1 MQKMS
6 LMLSVPFGIFM
17 FQEPLGIYKIIG
29 LSAAFLAIILTNLP
43 NKKAANSIATNK
55 VTMPLIYW
63 AFPILTLLSS
73 AVDKKPKALR
83 TITDKDFL
91 VALDMSG
98 IALDREYT
106 NRFNRV
112 YRAYVIN
119 PANNVLY
126 NEENACLL
134 GKIAI
139 RMNREMINNLMSL
152 GLSESYALWIAVNR
166 NSSTDERRNIR
177 RMVRAMQHM
186 DPDIMTEQMV
196 VNVFSKTFSDQLTN
210 LFISIMTD
218 RFDAFD
224 DDNEKYVYSAV
235 SNAILDILNT
245 MDIDEIKDIVF
256 EYENELKRSGVKGRF
271 SMMAISPGEYPAICR
286 AMDEIEAMGIKIE

>member
-1 MQKMS
+1 MDIKD
-6 LMLSVPFGIFM
+6 VNFGYLVKNFTDRNSEGERYTM
-17 FQEPLGIYKIIG
+17 FE
-29 LSAAFLAIILTNLP
+29 NP
-43 NKKAANSIATNK
+43 NKIYDRFSEVKGRIVYDGYNK
-55 VTMPLIYW
+55 MIEYVQQN
-63 AFPILTLLSS
+63 ILTLLSS

-186 DPDIMTEQMV
+186 DPDIMTEQMI

-271 SMMAISPGEYPAICR
+271 SMMSISPGEYPSICR

>member
-1 MQKMS
+1 
-6 LMLSVPFGIFM
+6 
-17 FQEPLGIYKIIG
+17 
-29 LSAAFLAIILTNLP
+29 
-43 NKKAANSIATNK
+43 
-55 VTMPLIYW
+55 
-63 AFPILTLLSS
+63 
-73 AVDKKPKALR
+73 
-83 TITDKDFL
+83 
-91 VALDMSG
+91 
-98 IALDREYT
+98 
-106 NRFNRV
+106 
-112 YRAYVIN
+112 
-119 PANNVLY
+119 
-126 NEENACLL
+126 
-134 GKIAI
+134 
-139 RMNREMINNLMSL
+139 MSL

-186 DPDIMTEQMV
+186 DPDIMTEQMI

>member
-1 MQKMS
+1 MDMKDVNFGFLVKASTNGNGENHLMFSDPNRIYDKFSEVKGRIVYDGYNKMIEY
-6 LMLSVPFGIFM
+6 V
-17 FQEPLGIYKIIG
+17 QQ
-29 LSAAFLAIILTNLP
+29 N
-43 NKKAANSIATNK
+43 
-55 VTMPLIYW
+55 
-63 AFPILTLLSS
+63 ILTLLSS
-73 AVDKKPKALR
+73 AVDKKPKALK

-98 IALDREYT
+98 ITLDREYT

-134 GKIAI
+134 RKIAL
-139 RMNREMINNLMSL
+139 RMNMEMINDLMKL
-152 GLSESYALWIAVNR
+152 GLSESYSLWIAVNR

-186 DPDIMTEQMV
+186 DPDVMSEQMI
-196 VNVFSKTFSDQLTN
+196 VNIFAKTFSDQLTN

-245 MDIDEIKDIVF
+245 MDIDEIKDIVL
-256 EYENELKRSGVKGRF
+256 EYVNELKLSGVRGRF
-271 SMMAISPGEYPAICR
+271 SLLAISPGEYPAICKVVDDID
-286 AMDEIEAMGIKIE
+286 AMNLDINF

>member
-1 MQKMS
+1 MDMKDVNFGYLVKNSTDGNETEHYLSINDPSKIYDRFSEVKGRIVYDGYNKMIEY
-6 LMLSVPFGIFM
+6 V
-17 FQEPLGIYKIIG
+17 QQ
-29 LSAAFLAIILTNLP
+29 N
-43 NKKAANSIATNK
+43 
-55 VTMPLIYW
+55 
-63 AFPILTLLSS
+63 ILTLLSS
-73 AVDKKPKALR
+73 AVDKKPKALK

-98 IALDREYT
+98 ITLNREYT

-134 GKIAI
+134 GKIAL
-139 RMNREMINNLMSL
+139 RMNMEMVNSLMKL

-166 NSSTDERRNIR
+166 DSSTDERRNIR

-186 DPDIMTEQMV
+186 DPEIMTEQMI
-196 VNVFSKTFSDQLTN
+196 VNVFSKTFSSQLTN

-224 DDNEKYVYSAV
+224 DDNEKYVYSAI

-245 MDIDEIKDIVF
+245 MDIDEIKDIVL
-256 EYENELKRSGVKGRF
+256 EYINELSRSGVKGRF
-271 SMMAISPGEYPAICR
+271 SLLAISPGEYPAICR
-286 AMDEIEAMGIKIE
+286 VVDEIDAMKLRIDF

>member
-1 MQKMS
+1 MDIKD
-6 LMLSVPFGIFM
+6 VNFGYLVKNFTDRNSEGERYTM
-17 FQEPLGIYKIIG
+17 FE
-29 LSAAFLAIILTNLP
+29 NP
-43 NKKAANSIATNK
+43 NKIYDRFSEVKGRIVYDGYNK
-55 VTMPLIYW
+55 MIEYVQQN
-63 AFPILTLLSS
+63 ILTLLSS

-152 GLSESYALWIAVNR
+152 GLSESYALWISVNR

>member
-1 MQKMS
+1 MDM
-6 LMLSVPFGIFM
+6 MNVNFGYLVKNFTDRNSEGERYTM
-17 FQEPLGIYKIIG
+17 FE
-29 LSAAFLAIILTNLP
+29 NP
-43 NKKAANSIATNK
+43 NKIYDRFSEVKGRIVYDGYNK
-55 VTMPLIYW
+55 MIEYVQQN
-63 AFPILTLLSS
+63 ILTLLSS

-186 DPDIMTEQMV
+186 DPDIMTEQMI

-271 SMMAISPGEYPAICR
+271 SMMTISPGEYPAICR

>member
-1 MQKMS
+1 MDMVNVNFGYLIQNAKDTNNGERRTVFYNPSNIYDKFSEVKGRIVYDGYNKMIEY
-6 LMLSVPFGIFM
+6 V
-17 FQEPLGIYKIIG
+17 QQ
-29 LSAAFLAIILTNLP
+29 N
-43 NKKAANSIATNK
+43 
-55 VTMPLIYW
+55 
-63 AFPILTLLSS
+63 ILTLLSS

-152 GLSESYALWIAVNR
+152 GLSESYAYGL
-166 NSSTDERRNIR
+166 
-177 RMVRAMQHM
+177 
-186 DPDIMTEQMV
+186 
-196 VNVFSKTFSDQLTN
+196 L
-210 LFISIMTD
+210 
-218 RFDAFD
+218 
-224 DDNEKYVYSAV
+224 
-235 SNAILDILNT
+235 
-245 MDIDEIKDIVF
+245 
-256 EYENELKRSGVKGRF
+256 
-271 SMMAISPGEYPAICR
+271 
-286 AMDEIEAMGIKIE
+286 

>member
-1 MQKMS
+1 MDIKD
-6 LMLSVPFGIFM
+6 VNFGYLVKNFTDRNSEGERYTM
-17 FQEPLGIYKIIG
+17 FE
-29 LSAAFLAIILTNLP
+29 NP
-43 NKKAANSIATNK
+43 NKIYDRFSEVKGRIVYDGYNK
-55 VTMPLIYW
+55 MIEYVQQN
-63 AFPILTLLSS
+63 ILTLLSS

-186 DPDIMTEQMV
+186 DPDIMTEQMI

-271 SMMAISPGEYPAICR
+271 SMMTISPGEYPAICR

>member
-1 MQKMS
+1 MDMKDVNFGFLVKASTNGNGENHLMFSDSNRIYDKFSEVKGRIVYDGYNKMIEY
-6 LMLSVPFGIFM
+6 V
-17 FQEPLGIYKIIG
+17 QQ
-29 LSAAFLAIILTNLP
+29 N
-43 NKKAANSIATNK
+43 
-55 VTMPLIYW
+55 
-63 AFPILTLLSS
+63 ILTLLSS
-73 AVDKKPKALR
+73 AVDKKPKALK

-98 IALDREYT
+98 ITLDREYT

-134 GKIAI
+134 GKIAL
-139 RMNREMINNLMSL
+139 RMNMEMINDLMKL
-152 GLSESYALWIAVNR
+152 GLSENYSLWIAVNR

-186 DPDIMTEQMV
+186 DPDVMSEQMI
-196 VNVFSKTFSDQLTN
+196 VNIFAKTFSDQLTN

-245 MDIDEIKDIVF
+245 MDIDEIKDIVL
-256 EYENELKRSGVKGRF
+256 EYVNELKLSGVRGRF
-271 SMMAISPGEYPAICR
+271 SLLAISPGEYPAICKVVDDID
-286 AMDEIEAMGIKIE
+286 AMNLDINF

>member
-1 MQKMS
+1 M
-6 LMLSVPFGIFM
+6 I
-17 FQEPLGIYKIIG
+17 EN
-29 LSAAFLAIILTNLP
+29 ILID
-43 NKKAANSIATNK
+43 S
-55 VTMPLIYW
+55 
-63 AFPILTLLSS
+63 
-73 AVDKKPKALR
+73 
-83 TITDKDFL
+83 
-91 VALDMSG
+91 
-98 IALDREYT
+98 
-106 NRFNRV
+106 

-186 DPDIMTEQMV
+186 DPDIMTEQMI

>member
-1 MQKMS
+1 MDMKDVNFGFLVKASTNGNGENHLMFSDPNRVYDKFSEVKGRIVYDGYNKMIEY
-6 LMLSVPFGIFM
+6 V
-17 FQEPLGIYKIIG
+17 QQ
-29 LSAAFLAIILTNLP
+29 N
-43 NKKAANSIATNK
+43 
-55 VTMPLIYW
+55 
-63 AFPILTLLSS
+63 ILTLLSS
-73 AVDKKPKALR
+73 AVDKKPKALK

-98 IALDREYT
+98 ITLDREYT

-134 GKIAI
+134 GKIAL
-139 RMNREMINNLMSL
+139 RMNMEMINDLMKL
-152 GLSESYALWIAVNR
+152 GLSESYSLWIAVKR

-186 DPDIMTEQMV
+186 DPDVMSEQMI
-196 VNVFSKTFSDQLTN
+196 VNIFAKTFSDQLTN

-245 MDIDEIKDIVF
+245 MDTDEIKDIVL
-256 EYENELKRSGVKGRF
+256 EYVNELKLSGVRGRF
-271 SMMAISPGEYPAICR
+271 SLLAISPGEYPAICKVVDDID
-286 AMDEIEAMGIKIE
+286 AMNLDINF

>member
-1 MQKMS
+1 MDM
-6 LMLSVPFGIFM
+6 VNVNFGYLVKNFTDRNSEGERYTM
-17 FQEPLGIYKIIG
+17 FE
-29 LSAAFLAIILTNLP
+29 NP
-43 NKKAANSIATNK
+43 NKIYDKFSEVKGRIVYDGYNK
-55 VTMPLIYW
+55 MIEYVQQN
-63 AFPILTLLSS
+63 ILTLLSS

-139 RMNREMINNLMSL
+139 RMNREMINNLMGL

-271 SMMAISPGEYPAICR
+271 SMMTISPGEYPAICR

>member
-1 MQKMS
+1 MDMKDVNFGPLVKNFTDRNSESERYTMFENPDKIYDKFSEVKGRIVYDGYSKMIEY
-6 LMLSVPFGIFM
+6 V
-17 FQEPLGIYKIIG
+17 QQ
-29 LSAAFLAIILTNLP
+29 N
-43 NKKAANSIATNK
+43 
-55 VTMPLIYW
+55 
-63 AFPILTLLSS
+63 ILTLLSS
-73 AVDKKPKALR
+73 AVDKKPKALK

-98 IALDREYT
+98 IALNREYT

-134 GKIAI
+134 GKIAL
-139 RMNREMINNLMSL
+139 RMNMEMVNDLMQL
-152 GLSESYALWIAVNR
+152 GLSESYSLWIAVNR
-166 NSSTDERRNIR
+166 DSSTDERRNIR

-186 DPDIMTEQMV
+186 DPEIMTEQMI
-196 VNVFSKTFSDQLTN
+196 VNVFAKTFSSQLTN

-224 DDNEKYVYSAV
+224 DENEKYVYSAV

-245 MDIDEIKDIVF
+245 MDIDEIKDIIL
-256 EYENELKRSGVKGRF
+256 EYVNELQRSGVKGRF
-271 SMMAISPGEYPAICR
+271 SLLAISSGEYPAICKVV
-286 AMDEIEAMGIKIE
+286 DDIEAMNLRVDF

>member
-1 MQKMS
+1 MDIKD
-6 LMLSVPFGIFM
+6 VNFGYLVKNFTDRNSEGERYTM
-17 FQEPLGIYKIIG
+17 FE
-29 LSAAFLAIILTNLP
+29 NP
-43 NKKAANSIATNK
+43 NKIYDRFSEVKGRIVYDGYNK
-55 VTMPLIYW
+55 MIEYVQQN
-63 AFPILTLLSS
+63 ILTLLSS

-186 DPDIMTEQMV
+186 DPDIMTEQMI

-245 MDIDEIKDIVF
+245 MDIDEIKDIIF
-256 EYENELKRSGVKGRF
+256 EKF
-271 SMMAISPGEYPAICR
+271 TIA
-286 AMDEIEAMGIKIE
+286 